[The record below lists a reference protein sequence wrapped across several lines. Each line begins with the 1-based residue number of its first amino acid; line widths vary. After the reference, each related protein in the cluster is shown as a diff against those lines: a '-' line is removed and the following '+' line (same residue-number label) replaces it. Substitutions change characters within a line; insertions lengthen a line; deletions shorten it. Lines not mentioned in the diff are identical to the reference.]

1 VCSATR
7 PENFLSG
14 TTTELINVDLR
25 QVTELIFNVLWVI
38 INGILTFFVS
48 QTTLDLTKFVH
59 KYNNIYIRRSKRL
72 YIYHE

>member
-25 QVTELIFNVLWVI
+25 QVTELIFNVL
-38 INGILTFFVS
+38 
-48 QTTLDLTKFVH
+48 
-59 KYNNIYIRRSKRL
+59 
-72 YIYHE
+72 